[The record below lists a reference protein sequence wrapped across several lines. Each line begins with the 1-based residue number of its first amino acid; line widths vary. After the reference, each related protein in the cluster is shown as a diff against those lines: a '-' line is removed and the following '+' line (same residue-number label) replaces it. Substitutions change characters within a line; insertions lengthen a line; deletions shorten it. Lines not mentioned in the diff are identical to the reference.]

1 MESKQYYPDELD
13 LQKYWLILKRR
24 WLPATG
30 VFGVVVA
37 LAAFASTLQEDTFEA
52 QGKLLLKL
60 DRQAALVGLVQNP
73 NDLTVDVQSSVLNT
87 EAEVIRSVPVAQNVI
102 DTLQLKDEEGSPLE
116 PSAFLGGLT
125 VKPVGGTDVLSISY
139 VSDNPEKA
147 AAIVNEMAN
156 AYVSQ
161 SIELNRQDVA
171 EARQFISEQLP
182 LREEAVREV
191 ESRLREFKEANG
203 IVALDEEA
211 RTSVNVLNNLQT
223 QLTTLQS
230 QLADSSAQSAL
241 LQAQLGLTPELG
253 LVVSSLSQ
261 SPGIQEVLGQLQVAE
276 SELAVQRSRYRDAHP
291 AIANLERRV
300 AALDEALNQRVIQLA
315 GTSSGISMRDLQLG
329 DVERQLIGQLVQS
342 EATRAGLQN
351 QVGVLAQ
358 SQSGYRNRASVLPQ
372 LEQTQRELER
382 QLLAAQTT
390 YETLLQRTQ
399 EIQVTENQNTGNAR
413 LISPAEPPENP
424 NSPSKKVYLLLGGIV
439 GTLLGVATALLL
451 DIGDRSLKTVK
462 EARELFG
469 YTLLGI
475 IPSFG
480 RSSGRRLWASPDLE
494 RAIPRI
500 VARDCPQSPVAEAY
514 QMLQANLKF
523 LSSDRKIQAMV
534 VTSSAPREGKTE
546 VSANLAV
553 AIAQVGAKV
562 LLVDADMR
570 HPSQHHAWDLTNG
583 MGLSNVLVDQLDY
596 HDVTQRVMPNLD
608 VLTAGVIPPNPV
620 ALLDSNRMSRLI
632 EEFSKDYDFVLFD
645 TPPLSGTADASVL
658 GQMVDGVM
666 LVVRP
671 GVVDHRS
678 AKATKDFLQQSG
690 QAVMGIVVN
699 GVNVRTEPDSY
710 FYYSREYQGERSLPS
725 SLTQSLE
732 RTLAG
737 TRSRSDDT

>member
-37 LAAFASTLQEDTFEA
+37 LAAFASTLQEDTYEA
-52 QGKLLLKL
+52 QGKLLLKV

-102 DTLQLKDEEGSPLE
+102 DALELKDEEGLPLE
-116 PSAFLGGLT
+116 PAAFLGGLT
-125 VKPVGGTDVLSISY
+125 VRPVGGTDVLAITY
-139 VSDNPEKA
+139 VSDDPEKA

-156 AYVSQ
+156 AYVRQ

-230 QLADSSAQSAL
+230 QLADSTAQSAL
-241 LQAQLGLTPELG
+241 LQAQLGLTPEQG

-291 AIANLERRV
+291 AIATLERRV
-300 AALDEALNQRVIQLA
+300 AALNEALNQRVIQLA

-329 DVERQLIGQLVQS
+329 DVERQLIGQLVQA

-351 QVGVLAQ
+351 QVGVLVQ
-358 SQSGYRNRASVLPQ
+358 TQSGYRNRAGILPQ

-424 NSPSKKVYLLLGGIV
+424 NSPSKKIYLLLGGIA

-451 DIGDRSLKTVK
+451 DIVDRSLKTVK

-480 RSSGRRLWASPDLE
+480 RSSGRLWSSPDLD
-494 RAIPRI
+494 RSIPRI

-620 ALLDSNRMSRLI
+620 ALLDSNRMLRLI

-678 AKATKDFLQQSG
+678 AKATKDFLEQSG

-737 TRSRSDDT
+737 SRSRSNDT